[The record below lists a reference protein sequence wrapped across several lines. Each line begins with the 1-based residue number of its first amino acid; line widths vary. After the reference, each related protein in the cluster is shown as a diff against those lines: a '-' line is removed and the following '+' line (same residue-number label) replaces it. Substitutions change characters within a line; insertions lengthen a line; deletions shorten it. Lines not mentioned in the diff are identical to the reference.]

1 MPIERTDNSH
11 EWPLSGL
18 LDSIEPASR
27 LDAMSTS
34 NGSLSAAENVVVN
47 GVAEYY
53 WQNDGMPHDRGRV
66 IGWLII
72 SDPPRQST
80 KELQDRLGVDREAI
94 DRVADQLVPANVIL
108 REEGADGEYYLS
120 MTDDSWPNAVR
131 HVFANFPEFHDILRY
146 GLEVL
151 SDAPGERRERTIRL
165 ERLFGFLAAEIPA
178 LLDRY
183 ERQTAATAS

>member
-1 MPIERTDNSH
+1 
-11 EWPLSGL
+11 
-18 LDSIEPASR
+18 
-27 LDAMSTS
+27 
-34 NGSLSAAENVVVN
+34 
-47 GVAEYY
+47 
-53 WQNDGMPHDRGRV
+53 MPHERGRV

-80 KELQDRLGVDREAI
+80 ADLMTRLGVDREAI
-94 DRVADQLVPANVIL
+94 DRVADQLVPANVIH
-108 REEGADGEYYLS
+108 REDGAGGEYYLS

-131 HVFANFPEFHDILRY
+131 HVFANFPEFHEILSY

-151 SDAPGERRERTIRL
+151 STATPARRERAVRL

-183 ERQTAATAS
+183 QRQTAVAH